1 MVNML
6 IVDDEIIIQKGLSKI
21 PWHTVQVNLIGTAGS
36 GAEALKIIRSQNIHI
51 LFTDIQMPDINGLE
65 LIKAAKILNPEIQ
78 GVILTGHSNF
88 SYAKEAVSLQVFDYI
103 LKPCNPGE
111 VLTIIGRL
119 ASKIEAH
126 IKNQALF
133 ADTIQKLQEN
143 QCQNYLPQLV
153 LSPHPSSI
161 LESNPSLLPDNLR
174 NSCWFQVCV
183 TDSQEKLLSC
193 SAATVSEDKKGCYTF
208 SYNSKKIILFYSN
221 RESSLGAEDLKRL
234 WLNHSCRPEDGII
247 RIGVGE
253 GVSSLEKLNCS
264 YEQAEIAFSLFFSH
278 RDTDLLFYSDIKSL
292 LCTEIPDSIIKD
304 CLFAIE
310 HCNYNAVSNSLD
322 QLRKFYQT
330 RYILPTHIHI
340 VFIDLCIFACNLAAQ
355 KREKSFTGLT
365 AEQLL
370 MITNAKDLAELI
382 FRTEFLFFRCID
394 ILNNSCNMP
403 ASKIIQ
409 DCQNYIKKYYAQDI
423 NLTKAAETLH
433 INPDYLGRLL
443 KKECSLSFGQLLSGV
458 RLEQACRLLSDI
470 NIPISEIALSVGFKD
485 FRHFG
490 QVFKSRYQMTPTQ
503 YRKMLVNRNS

>member
-103 LKPCNPGE
+103 LKPCNPKE
-111 VLTIIGRL
+111 VLVIIGRL
-119 ASKIEAH
+119 ASNIEAH
-126 IKNQALF
+126 IKKQALF
-133 ADTIQKLQEN
+133 DDTLQKLHEN
-143 QCQNYLPQLV
+143 QFQNYLRQLV
-153 LSPHPSSI
+153 LSPYPTSI
-161 LESNPSLLPDNLR
+161 LESNASLLPDNLR
-174 NSCWFQVCV
+174 NSCWFQVCI
-183 TDSQEKLLSC
+183 TNAQEKFLPYYTTAPSGD
-193 SAATVSEDKKGCYTF
+193 EKGYYTF
-208 SYNSKKIILFYSN
+208 SYNSKRIILFYSN
-221 RESSLGAEDLKRL
+221 RESSLDSEDLKNL
-234 WLNHSCRPEDGII
+234 WQNQNCHQEDETI

-264 YEQAEIAFSLFFSH
+264 YKQAETAFSLFFSH
-278 RDTDLLFYSDIKSL
+278 KDVAFLLYSSIKSL

-304 CLFAIE
+304 CLFSIE
-310 HCNYNAVSNSLD
+310 HCNYNAVSNDLE
-322 QLRKFYQT
+322 QLRNFYQT
-330 RYILPTHIHI
+330 YYVLPAHIHM
-340 VFIDLCIFACNLAAQ
+340 VFIDLCIFACNLATQ
-355 KREKSFTGLT
+355 KKEKNFTGLT

-382 FRTEFLFFRCID
+382 SRTKSLFFRCID

-403 ASKIIQ
+403 SSKIIQ
-409 DCQNYIKKYYAQDI
+409 DCQSYIKEYYAQDI
-423 NLTKAAETLH
+423 NLTKAAEALH

-443 KKECSLSFGQLLSGV
+443 KKECNLSFGQLLSSV
-458 RLEQACRLLSDI
+458 RLEKACKLLSDI
-470 NIPISEIALSVGFKD
+470 NLPISEVAFSVGFKD

-490 QVFKSRYQMTPTQ
+490 QVFKSHYQMTPTQ
-503 YRKMLVNRNS
+503 YRKMMINRNS